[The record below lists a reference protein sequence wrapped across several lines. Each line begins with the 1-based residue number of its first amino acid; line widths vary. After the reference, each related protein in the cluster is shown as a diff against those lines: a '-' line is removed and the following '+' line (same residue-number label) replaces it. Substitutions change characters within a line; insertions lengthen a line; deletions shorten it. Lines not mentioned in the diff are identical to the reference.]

1 MEYAA
6 DGGSYARVGWEA
18 HGGNIC
24 ILCSILFS
32 VMKLKTFYE
41 RALKT
46 NTPAQHLRSTL
57 RNMRHLCPPSWTKRN
72 FLISEVKFNQP
83 TQHTLSKD
91 PSYAPPAPRSRYLQ
105 TATQWLH
112 T

>member
-6 DGGSYARVGWEA
+6 DGGSYARVWEA

-41 RALKT
+41 RALKQ
-46 NTPAQHLRSTL
+46 TPR
-57 RNMRHLCPPSWTKRN
+57 PS
-72 FLISEVKFNQP
+72 ISEV
-83 TQHTLSKD
+83 L
-91 PSYAPPAPRSRYLQ
+91 
-105 TATQWLH
+105 
-112 T
+112 